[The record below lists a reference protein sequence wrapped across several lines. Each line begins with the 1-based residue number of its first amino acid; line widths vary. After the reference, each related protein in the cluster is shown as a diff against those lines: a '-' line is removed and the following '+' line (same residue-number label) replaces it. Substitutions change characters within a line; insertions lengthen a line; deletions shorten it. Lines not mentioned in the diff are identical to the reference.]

1 MRCTACTSTHVYT
14 CSTTHKRHMN
24 ALIIAVERG
33 KQKQEP
39 NKLISQE
46 NAGLTSVFESTIA
59 VDVIHVVSPDFT
71 RQTIQCTMPHA
82 ATKVELRQDHGQAI
96 KQELLRSLNS

>member
-1 MRCTACTSTHVYT
+1 MRCTVQVHTDI
-14 CSTTHKRHMN
+14 CSTTHKCHMN
-24 ALIIAVERG
+24 ALILSVERG

-59 VDVIHVVSPDFT
+59 VRCHACGVTWLLLDK
-71 RQTIQCTMPHA
+71 RYNALCMPHA
-82 ATKVELRQDHGQAI
+82 AT
-96 KQELLRSLNS
+96 